1 MRTKLVEETFWYGYL
16 FSLIVLSWLT
26 NKFESVAWMQFSA
39 LFFAFFALYVLLVL
53 SGGRCHWRAIKRARW
68 VIITLLLG
76 ITWLALQ
83 MVVPSSLQ
91 PPQMISPELVPPPW
105 FAPELVISIVP
116 EKTRWLLTSHVFI
129 VCLFLMTIGLLD
141 TRLRLK
147 QLLVVLML
155 TGALHA
161 FIGINALYANIFLV
175 DVQQLDGHFHMAR
188 SSPAASSPRK

>member
-1 MRTKLVEETFWYGYL
+1 
-16 FSLIVLSWLT
+16 
-26 NKFESVAWMQFSA
+26 MQFSA

-188 SSPAASSPRK
+188 GWYVNRNHFAGYLVMCLAAGTGLLLSQLDGRRVFGWREHAR